1 MKRLDT
7 APFRR
12 TRVER
17 AVLGCALVAACG
29 GSSEPPPSTAPR
41 APVALYDGNNY
52 RAVASLSI
60 PTIETAPARDLDLCF
75 DRVTTDVQCH
85 ELEPLTDIDNVGLLR
100 IFHLGEDEIEAKLA
114 HDELSQSEVD
124 GYVDYQT
131 DHTTT
136 CAKLSNLSFF
146 ETEVALA
153 EEYVES
159 ADRTYLLLF
168 ATGKAAGRGARSMV
182 FIRPV
187 EGSTNTR
194 VDAPA
199 GCGIVDFEA
208 DLASAAPVV
217 VPKRGPFSLEWRGVS
232 VNGLGNPFA
241 HGGVDRLLLGFY
253 AGMSVTDVE
262 ARVFD
267 LELIATELYDLRLGS
282 RSADLGLATERATG
296 APFTGIERDEDGTW
310 VLGLLCSTCQS
321 PAPLLLS
328 VLTPE
333 GSGS

>member
-1 MKRLDT
+1 MKRF
-7 APFRR
+7 APAPLRR
-12 TRVER
+12 SR
-17 AVLGCALVAACG
+17 AGGLALGWALVAACG
-29 GSSEPPPSTAPR
+29 SESAPAPPR
-41 APVALYDGNNY
+41 APATPVALSDENNY
-52 RAVASLSI
+52 RAVAALSI
-60 PTIETAPARDLDLCF
+60 PTIQTAPAVDLDLCF

-85 ELEPLTDIDNVGLLR
+85 ELEPLAEIDNIGLLR
-100 IFHLGEDEIEAKLA
+100 IFHLGEDEIETKLA
-114 HDELSQSEVD
+114 HDDLLQAEVD

-146 ETEVALA
+146 ATEVAL
-153 EEYVES
+153 EQEYVES
-159 ADRTYLLLF
+159 DDRTYLLLF
-168 ATGKAAGRGARSMV
+168 ATGKAAGRGARSMA

-187 EGSTNTR
+187 AGVTNTR

-208 DLASAAPVV
+208 DLASAAPVA
-217 VPKRGPFSLEWRGVS
+217 VPARGPFSLEWRGVQT
-232 VNGLGNPFA
+232 NGLGNPFA

-253 AGMSVTDVE
+253 AGMSVTEVQ

-267 LELIATELYDLRLGS
+267 LELIATELFDLRLAS
-282 RSADLGLATERATG
+282 RSADLALATERTTG
-296 APFTGIERDEDGTW
+296 EPFTGLSRDEDGTW

-328 VLTPE
+328 VLVPE
-333 GSGS
+333 GAGS

>member
-1 MKRLDT
+1 MKRCHS
-7 APFRR
+7 ARFRR
-12 TRVER
+12 ACRGG
-17 AVLGCALVAACG
+17 AALLCIQALACG
-29 GSSEPPPSTAPR
+29 GSDESALPPAPA
-41 APVALYDGNNY
+41 APVALSDEHNY
-52 RAVASLSI
+52 RAVAALSI
-60 PTIETAPARDLDLCF
+60 PTIETAPAVDLDLCF

-85 ELEPLTDIDNVGLLR
+85 ELDPLAEIDNVGLLR

-114 HDELSQSEVD
+114 QDELSQSEVD

-131 DHTTT
+131 DHSTT
-136 CAKLSNLSFF
+136 CVNLSNLSFF
-146 ETEVALA
+146 ESEVALE

-168 ATGKAAGRGARSMV
+168 ATGKAAGRGARSMT

-187 EGSTNTR
+187 AGSTNTR
-194 VDAPA
+194 VDAPP
-199 GCGIVDFEA
+199 GCGIVDFTA
-208 DLASAAPVV
+208 NLAAATPVV

-232 VNGLGNPFA
+232 LNGLGNPFA

-267 LELIATELYDLRLGS
+267 LELIASELFDLRLDS
-282 RSADLGLATERATG
+282 RSADLGLATERTSG
-296 APFTGIERDEDGTW
+296 APFTGLERDVSGTW
-310 VLGLLCSTCQS
+310 ILGLLCSTCQS

-328 VLTPE
+328 VLVPE
-333 GSGS
+333 GGS